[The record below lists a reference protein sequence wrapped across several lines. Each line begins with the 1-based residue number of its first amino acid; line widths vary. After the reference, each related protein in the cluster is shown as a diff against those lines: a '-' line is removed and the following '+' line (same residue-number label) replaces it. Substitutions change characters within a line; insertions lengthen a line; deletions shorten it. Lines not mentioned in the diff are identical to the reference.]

1 MTISRPTK
9 VLLIIVITLSAQSSL
24 EAADKNPKTQS
35 ASSAGAAPASK
46 ASQAEKKLK
55 LAPNQ
60 TAIYFKDL
68 HCKHCAK
75 KVARKL
81 FAVKGVVRVQTDLKT
96 DIAIVT
102 PQSKKKLD
110 PVALWKAG
118 QKAGFPVLKLVGP
131 EGSYEPDPKTK
142 GPRRIVRRQS
152 ESSRGG

>member
-1 MTISRPTK
+1 MKIFGLTQ
-9 VLLIIVITLSAQSSL
+9 VVLIIVITFSTLSSL
-24 EAADKNPKTQS
+24 EAEDKNPKTQP
-35 ASSAGAAPASK
+35 APSAGATPSSK
-46 ASQAEKKLK
+46 KSQSEKKPK

-118 QKAGFPVLKLVGP
+118 QKAGFPVIKLVGP
-131 EGSYEPDPKTK
+131 EGSFEPDPKTK
-142 GPRRIVRRQS
+142 GPRRVVRRQT